1 MPLHLSLVSKTVVLL
16 HFTVQ
21 TLLDIFCQWMY
32 YTQWRCQT
40 CRCHHHLAVKLLHS
54 QEVAQSLLSTY
65 ALAVSLFVGNDEDSS
80 ALYLSRKKREI
91 LVACHPVH
99 MHQLE
104 NGWLACQESASKCL
118 TWDSNFPLPC
128 SSGQSF
134 HLLLLSKSFPESFP
148 EEREG
153 DKVVIIM
160 FQI

>member
-1 MPLHLSLVSKTVVLL
+1 MLLHLSLVSKTVILL

-21 TLLDIFCQWMY
+21 TLLDIFCHWMY
-32 YTQWRCQT
+32 YTQRRCQT
-40 CRCHHHLAVKLLHS
+40 CRCHHRLMVKLLHS

-65 ALAVSLFVGNDEDSS
+65 ALAVSLSIGNDEDSS

-91 LVACHPVH
+91 LVACHPVY

-104 NGWLACQESASKCL
+104 NGRVACQESASKCL
-118 TWDSNFPLPC
+118 TLDSNTPLLC

-134 HLLLLSKSFPESFP
+134 HLLLHSKSFP

-153 DKVVIIM
+153 DKVVIIT